1 MTLEQAH
8 ELFTESVQGLAK
20 AGLLPADLARFAITP
35 DMRMADLP
43 IDSAGRMSL
52 VVEIETRGGLSLP
65 LDEIVEVETVN
76 DFARLMIRSQR
87 TGEAAG

>member
-1 MTLEQAH
+1 MTMEQAH
-8 ELFTESVQGLAK
+8 ELFTQSVQGLAT

-52 VVEIETRGGLSLP
+52 VVEVETRGSLSLP

-76 DFARLMIRSQR
+76 DFARLMTRSPR
-87 TGEAAG
+87 TGGAAG